1 MNTNNLSQKIV
12 YSKYIDL
19 NNLAPQEFI
28 YIAKNYG
35 FFNEVTFLDYF
46 KNRGPEFWYNV
57 ILFSNLDIDFL
68 FKRYEEEMINP
79 RLYKRIKSINKGF
92 VISSVISG
100 ISRIYTYICKY
111 EKYKK
116 IDIQIEIK

>member
-1 MNTNNLSQKIV
+1 MDTNNISQKIV
-12 YSKYIDL
+12 YSKYIGL

-28 YIAKNYG
+28 RVAKNYG
-35 FFNEVTFLDYF
+35 FFNEIPFLDYF
-46 KNRGPEFWYNV
+46 KDRGPDFWYNV
-57 ILFSNLDIDFL
+57 IFLSNLDIDFL

-79 RLYKRIKSINKGF
+79 RLYKRIESINKEFGIF
-92 VISSVISG
+92 SV

-116 IDIQIEIK
+116 IDIQIK